1 MIRTLIFR
9 ALDVLRP
16 WQDRNFMPATD
27 STSYDPMLK
36 DDYHNEAILNSL
48 NDENHALSWMEAVEA
63 DTTQGRQHIVPKRV
77 GRNWSVGSIGARG
90 ALPQAGRSAF
100 KESKIDMRDVYLRVG
115 IDRFTMNRARNNKGA
130 FKQALALEM
139 ETAVDDA
146 AFVRNRMTWG
156 YGAGILAKVSG
167 AHASLTTIELKD
179 PGNVTGTVMANR
191 YIQGDANGGMFLAFL
206 DGSTFA
212 IKGTATVTA
221 VNADGTDITVDSAQT
236 LADNDVVVIAQTAA
250 QTSYNKEPEG
260 FLASIDDGTYVAT
273 YHNISRTTYPIEK
286 ASVFTGVGALS
297 LDAIQQWIDS
307 ISIKVGGSIDMFMYE
322 HAVARAYLA
331 LLEADRRYATDANLM
346 NPDGGTKR
354 AKKPAGK
361 GGPTYG
367 NIPSLVDRDAPYGMA
382 FGAKKDSFMRLTWP
396 DTGWADEGGGVLK
409 WVDGYDEY
417 TAFWKLFE
425 NPHCL
430 QPARNFRAEGITVNQ
445 LIVRSY

>member
-1 MIRTLIFR
+1 MIRNLIFR
-9 ALDVLRP
+9 ALDVFRP
-16 WQDRNFMPATD
+16 WHDRNFMPATD
-27 STSYDPMLK
+27 STSYDPMFK
-36 DDYHNEAILNSL
+36 DDYHNEALLNTL
-48 NDENHALSWMEAVEA
+48 QDENHVVSWMESVEA

-77 GRNWSVGSIGARG
+77 GRNYSVGSIGARG
-90 ALPQAGRSAF
+90 ALPQAGRSVF

-115 IDRFTMNRARNNKGA
+115 IDRWTMNRARNNKGA

-139 ETAVDDA
+139 ETAVEDC
-146 AFVRNRMTWG
+146 AFFRNRMAWG

-167 AHASLTTIELKD
+167 VHSATTTIELKD
-179 PGNVTGTVMANR
+179 PGNVTGTTLANR

-221 VNADGTDITVDSAQT
+221 VNTDGTDITVDTAQT
-236 LADNDVVVIAQTAA
+236 LADNDLVVIAQTAA

-260 FLASIDDGTYVAT
+260 FLASIDDGTYVGT

-307 ISIKVGGSIDMFMYE
+307 VSIKVGGTIDMFMYE

-367 NIPSLVDRDAPYGMA
+367 NIPSLVDRDAPFGTA
-382 FGAKKDSFMRLTWP
+382 FGVKKDSFMRLTWP
-396 DTGWADEGGGVLK
+396 DTGWADEGGAVLK

-430 QPARNFRAEGITVNQ
+430 QPVRNFRAEGITVNQ
-445 LIVRSY
+445 LIVRSF